1 MDEYDLR
8 SFNDEVA
15 SRHAQAQEL
24 VDQMDPAPSD
34 TESTDLEA
42 DVFAE
47 AVFLRSFAAFE
58 VDLESLF
65 LHYVTGG
72 ASLNGVTASS
82 YLNVKD
88 EGKARAL
95 TRAGWRYL
103 SWAKPQQVRETAE
116 NYMSE
121 GWPISAM
128 LKAKAQ
134 DLSDCERVRNRIA
147 HHSPEAEVQFGLV
160 QRNWLQTERLFTL
173 SPGQFLRI
181 RSRRLRTLHLQH
193 YLQVMNETLCAIMDP
208 PP

>member
-1 MDEYDLR
+1 
-8 SFNDEVA
+8 
-15 SRHAQAQEL
+15 
-24 VDQMDPAPSD
+24 MDPAPPD
-34 TESTDLEA
+34 AESTDLQA
-42 DVFAE
+42 DIFAE
-47 AVFLRSFAAFE
+47 AVFLRAFAAFE

-72 ASLNGVTASS
+72 ASLSGATASS

-88 EGKARAL
+88 EDQARKL

-103 SWAKPQQVRETAE
+103 SWAKPQQVRETSE
-116 NYMSE
+116 NYMAE
-121 GWPISAM
+121 GWPISPM

-147 HHSPEAEVQFGLV
+147 HHSIEAAVQFGMV
-160 QRNWLQTERLFTL
+160 QRNWLQTERLFML

-181 RSRRLRTLHLQH
+181 RSIKLRALHLQH
-193 YLQVMNETLCAIMDP
+193 YLQVMNDTLCAIMDP